1 MRTLLYNF
9 LAAWMR
15 VGVLEIQSAFT
26 TGQLICV
33 LQMLHTK
40 SHSLQSQEDIAF
52 LRISETSNLGY
63 TTAVAPSKKVEK
75 NAVAIKVELLR
86 ERSRIVLCRYDWSP

>member
-1 MRTLLYNF
+1 
-9 LAAWMR
+9 MR

-63 TTAVAPSKKVEK
+63 TTAVAPSKKIEK
-75 NAVAIKVELLR
+75 NAVAPSIKVELLR